1 MYVQRFATSANG
13 AQCACATMTV
23 TFGRRDLN
31 RGSVLGLNSPD
42 LTLAIVYDRRTR
54 CI

>member
-1 MYVQRFATSANG
+1 
-13 AQCACATMTV
+13 MTV

-54 CI
+54 FTKPCFAARS